1 MIGEEHGKHDEL
13 MNEIGWIGE
22 TEEETMMFQGM

>member
-1 MIGEEHGKHDEL
+1 VKGMGKNDEL